1 VQEASV
7 IPARKSATFGR
18 WFSGDAQRR
27 IMRSFGSVRVG
38 GLDDLARLAAERP
51 VLVVSNHTSWW
62 DPLVILYLTARVL
75 KVDAYAMMDAKNL
88 RALPFFGK
96 VGAFGVD
103 LDAPADGARAIRYA
117 AKLLDRAGRL
127 VWIFPQ
133 GREVPVTAR
142 PLGFRGGSAEIARVA
157 RQAVVVPAA
166 IRYEHGGRPEPSIFV
181 AFGAPLARERD
192 VARARHVQEAA
203 VVGELDRIDRALLS
217 GDLSELP
224 LLHERK
230 PGWLEITM
238 QRVLAWMTG
247 PASEV

>member
-1 VQEASV
+1 M
-7 IPARKSATFGR
+7 IPARKSPAFSR

-27 IMRSFGSVRVG
+27 IFRAFGAVRVG
-38 GLDDLARLAAERP
+38 GLDDLARVAAERP
-51 VLVVSNHTSWW
+51 VLVISNHTSWW
-62 DPLVILYLTARVL
+62 DPLVVLYLTARVL

-103 LDAPADGARAIRYA
+103 LDTPVDGARAIRYA

-133 GREVPVTAR
+133 GREVTVTAR

-166 IRYEHGGRPEPSIFV
+166 IRYEHGGRPEPSLYV
-181 AFGAPLARERD
+181 AFGAPLASERD

-203 VVGELDRIDRALLS
+203 VSSELDRIDRALIS
-217 GDLSELP
+217 RDLSELP
-224 LLHERK
+224 LLHQRK
-230 PGWLEITM
+230 PSCLEIAM
-238 QRVLAWMTG
+238 QRALAWMTR
-247 PASEV
+247 PPTES